1 MQTDKLLK
9 ELTDSYTPYAE
20 LAISELKHID
30 DLRNSWEKAQ
40 DPEWLAFRDN
50 PKTQA
55 LFKQASRTY
64 QSLYKQLANDNGE
77 LTQVERKA
85 IDIGKKWSMWFMRA
99 LGGDPAK
106 VRKQVEAEIKKFAEG
121 AGITVDKLS

>member
-1 MQTDKLLK
+1 MTTTEKILE
-9 ELTDSYTPYAE
+9 ELEQSYAPYAE
-20 LAISELKHID
+20 FAVAELGHID
-30 DLRNSWEKAQ
+30 NMRRTWEQTK

-55 LFKQASRTY
+55 LFKAAARTY
-64 QSLYKQLANDNGE
+64 QALYKQMAEDDGK

-85 IDIGKKWSMWFMRA
+85 MDVGKKWALFYVRA

-106 VRKQVEAEIKKFAEG
+106 IRREVEKEITKFAEG
-121 AGITVDKLS
+121 AGIKI

>member
-1 MQTDKLLK
+1 MNKTDKILD
-9 ELTDSYTPYAE
+9 ELTQSYAPYAE
-20 LAISELKHID
+20 LAVSELAHID
-30 DLRNSWEKAQ
+30 NFRKTWEQTK

-55 LFKQASRTY
+55 LFKAAARTY
-64 QSLYKQLANDNGE
+64 QALYKQMAEDDGK

-85 IDIGKKWSMWFMRA
+85 MDVGKKWALFYVRA

-106 VRKQVEAEIKKFAEG
+106 IRREVEKEINKFAEG
-121 AGITVDKLS
+121 AGIKL

>member
-1 MQTDKLLK
+1 MNTTDKILK
-9 ELTDSYTPYAE
+9 ELEQSYAPYAE
-20 LAISELKHID
+20 LAVSELAHID
-30 DLRNSWEKAQ
+30 NMRKTWEQTK

-55 LFKQASRTY
+55 LFKAAARTY
-64 QSLYKQLANDNGE
+64 QALYKQLAEDDGK

-85 IDIGKKWSMWFMRA
+85 MDVGKKWALFYVRA

-106 VRKQVEAEIKKFAEG
+106 IRREVEKEITKFAEG
-121 AGITVDKLS
+121 AGIKL

>member
-1 MQTDKLLK
+1 MKTDQILDA
-9 ELTDSYTPYAE
+9 LTDSYAPYAE
-20 LAISELKHID
+20 LAISELAHVDQMRKT
-30 DLRNSWEKAQ
+30 WEQTK

-55 LFKQASRTY
+55 LFKAAARTY
-64 QSLYKQLANDNGE
+64 QALYKQMANDDGK

-85 IDIGKKWSMWFMRA
+85 MDVGKKWALFYVRA

-106 VRKQVEAEIKKFAEG
+106 IRREVEKEITKFAEG
-121 AGITVDKLS
+121 AGIKL